1 MFELILFF
9 LCGYLFSRHQQ
20 GKFQADLRNPDK
32 ILTWDAKL
40 LAWRPVY
47 DKTKI
52 QAGRTYLLAYEVL
65 KED

>member
-9 LCGYLFSRHQQ
+9 LCGYFLSSHQQ
-20 GKFQADLRNPDK
+20 SKFQADLRKPDK
-32 ILTWDAKL
+32 ILTWDTKL

-47 DKTKI
+47 DKTKM
-52 QAGRTYLLAYEVL
+52 QTGRTYLLAYEVL